1 MQVNKLYRYLEIEID
16 GIFASMLLL
25 KKKKYAALV
34 VDDLPGPGGL
44 VTTHREAKGLDL
56 VRRDW
61 CVLSKDLGTSVLDA
75 ILSGKERDEIVD
87 AIHTLMSGA
96 AEDMRAGKIPID
108 KFVITK
114 GLNKHPSDY
123 PDVKGQPHLQVALNL
138 IKAGRAVN
146 VGDHIPYVICKEA
159 VGSVNLEAA
168 AAAAAAAAASGAAGG
183 AGAAP
188 TEGGAAD
195 GAAAPAAA
203 SSAGGPAA
211 RAWHPDDVRKG
222 VAAGV
227 LNVDYEWYLTQQI
240 LPPVS
245 RLCEPIAG
253 TSQQRLATCLGLDAA
268 RFAARVGGAAGARD
282 EDGGFVP
289 RYVTADESRFAA
301 CDRLIVGCS
310 GCGEVR
316 PFPGV
321 FQVVRPPPGSA
332 ATQATLAS
340 GLDCARPGCA
350 GAPLPVILPPG
361 VLSSSDRALEVASLP
376 AVPVGLAAW
385 EYSRVMLMNSLG
397 NKLRSALLLHQ
408 QGVAFCDEPVCPYY
422 STGTRSMT
430 TRKEGFACP
439 RSGCRGLMAPDYSH
453 AKLHTQIEYLAG
465 LFNEDRERRRRK
477 AAADAA
483 AAAIN
488 KGGNP
493 ADYAD
498 VPSHIPV
505 LPKAQLEVFGALHEA
520 ADAVLR
526 QSAYHYISP
535 LLFDY
540 VGGVNK
546 AYGMKTGS
554 GKGGAGGRGK
564 AGAGGAK
571 GAGGAGAGAA
581 AGGAGA
587 APATKRAR
595 TE

>member
-1 MQVNKLYRYLEIEID
+1 
-16 GIFASMLLL
+16 MLLL

-34 VDDLPGPGGL
+34 VDEMPGG
-44 VTTHREAKGLDL
+44 VVSTHREAKGLDL

-123 PDVKGQPHLQVALNL
+123 PDVKGQPHLQVALNM
-138 IKAGRAVN
+138 IKAGKAVN

-159 VGSVNLEAA
+159 VGSVNIEAA

-188 TEGGAAD
+188 AEGAAGAD
-195 GAAAPAAA
+195 GAAAPAPS

-227 LNVDYEWYLTQQI
+227 LSVDYEWYLTQQI

-253 TSQQRLATCLGLDAA
+253 TSQQRLATCLGLDAS
-268 RFAARVGGAAGARD
+268 RFAARTGGAAGARD

-321 FQVVRPPPGSA
+321 FQLVRPPPGSA

-340 GLDCARPGCA
+340 GLSCARPGCG

-376 AVPVGLAAW
+376 SVPAGLSPW
-385 EYSRVMLMNSLG
+385 EYSRVLMMNAVS
-397 NKLRSALLLHQ
+397 NKLRAALLLHQ

-422 STGTRSMT
+422 STGSRSMT

-465 LFNEDRERRRRK
+465 LFNEERERRRRK

-483 AAAIN
+483 SAAIN

-505 LPKAQLEVFGALHEA
+505 LPKDHVAVLAQLHDA

-526 QSAYHYISP
+526 QSAYHFISP
-535 LLFDY
+535 LLFKV
-540 VGGVNK
+540 VGDVNK
-546 AYGMKTGS
+546 AYGMKSGVGS
-554 GKGGAGGRGK
+554 GKGSGAAGRGK
-564 AGAGGAK
+564 GGAAK
-571 GAGGAGAGAA
+571 GAAGAGAGAGAAATA

>member
-1 MQVNKLYRYLEIEID
+1 MNKLYKYLEIEID

-34 VDDLPGPGGL
+34 VEEMPGNAIS
-44 VTTHREAKGLDL
+44 TRREAKGLDL

-61 CVLSKDLGTSVLDA
+61 CGLSKDLGTAVLDA

-87 AIHTLMSGA
+87 AIHTLMTTAG
-96 AEDMRAGKIPID
+96 EDMRAGKVPID
-108 KFVITK
+108 KYVITK

-159 VGSVNLEAA
+159 AGSVNIEAA
-168 AAAAAAAAASGAAGG
+168 VAAAASGAAGG

-188 TEGGAAD
+188 TDAAAGAD
-195 GAAAPAAA
+195 GAAASSSS

-227 LNVDYEWYLTQQI
+227 LSIDVEWYLTQQI

-253 TSQQRLATCLGLDAA
+253 TSQQRLATCLGLDAS

-310 GCGEVR
+310 ACGEVR

-321 FQVVRPPPGSA
+321 FQLVRPPAGSG
-332 ATQATLAS
+332 ATQAALAS
-340 GLDCARPGCA
+340 GLSCARPGCP
-350 GAPLPVILPPG
+350 GAPLPVTLPPG
-361 VLSSSDRALEVASLP
+361 IASSSDRALETASLP
-376 AVPVGLAAW
+376 SVPAGLDHF
-385 EYSRVMLMNSLG
+385 EYSRAMLSNAVN
-397 NKLRSALLLHQ
+397 NKVRSAVLLHQ

-422 STGTRSMT
+422 TTGTRAMT

-439 RSGCRGLMAPDYSH
+439 RTGCRGLMAPDYPH

-465 LFNEDRERRRRK
+465 LFNEERERRRRK

-483 AAAIN
+483 AAAMT
-488 KGGNP
+488 KGANP
-493 ADYAD
+493 ADFVD
-498 VPSHIPV
+498 VPSHVPV
-505 LPKAQLEVFGALHEA
+505 LPPLHSKALEALHETAEA
-520 ADAVLR
+520 ALR
-526 QSAYHYISP
+526 QSAFHVISST
-535 LLFDY
+535 LFKY
-540 VGGVNK
+540 VDTVNEK
-546 AYGMKTGS
+546 YGMSS
-554 GKGGAGGRGK
+554 GRRAAKGKAAGGRT
-564 AGAGGAK
+564 AK
-571 GAGGAGAGAA
+571 GAAAGKGVGAA
-581 AGGAGA
+581 VGGAGA
-587 APATKRAR
+587 APASKRAR
-595 TE
+595 TGE